1 MNLVDVPG
9 PGQANTVIMVDL
21 TQKVDDLARSVC
33 HVTMRMLAKKV
44 DIRVG
49 IV

>member
-1 MNLVDVPG
+1 MIDNPRQ
-9 PGQANTVIMVDL
+9 GQANTVIMVDL